1 MTIPD
6 RQAWKRLS
14 PLLDELWDLTPAG
27 RELRLEAL
35 HASEPGLAAELR
47 TLLTDAGRA
56 EAAQFLAGVAT
67 PPHIARDAAPTLAGT
82 CLGAYVLEAPLGEGG
97 MGAVWQARRADGR
110 FEGLA
115 AVKLLHLSLVGA
127 AGTRRFEREGAILAR
142 LSHPHIA
149 RLLDAG
155 LSPAG
160 QPYLVLELVHGE
172 RIDRYCDAR
181 RAGIEARIALF
192 RSVLGAVAHAHRHLV
207 IHRDIKPSNIL
218 VSADGA
224 VKLLD
229 FGIAKLLQGQDD
241 DAVTDL
247 TGGLRGVLT
256 PDHAAPEQ
264 LRGEEIT
271 TATDIYTL
279 GILLHQLLTGRHP
292 TAPPNATAADL
303 VRTTLDV
310 DPPPLSAAITGGR
323 AATPPRER
331 VAIAEARGTSPGR
344 LQRQLRGDLEIIVAK
359 ALRKAPAERYPTV
372 DAFDEDLR
380 RWAAGE
386 PIAAR
391 APSLRYRTAR
401 FVARHRAA
409 VAGSALAFAAIVA
422 GLVGT
427 VTQARRAEVQAAEAQ
442 VERDNALRDLAFA
455 GAANNLVSFLV
466 SQGNATPLTAAQ
478 LLERAEQLADR
489 QFAEDPLS
497 RGRLQLMLGTEYG
510 NVQEY
515 GKSKAVLLRAQA
527 SARSAANPELLSNVD
542 CMLASIYGDQ
552 SEPQRALALFGEAI
566 DRLRAQP
573 VPDSSALA
581 ACLQM
586 RADLHAQ
593 GGRSQAMLDDGLA
606 ALAALGRPMPHQ
618 RVIANSIRMVIA
630 EAYGR
635 LGKTALAIAAYEQ
648 SLAELA
654 GMGRQQ
660 TARSVVRYNNFSRML
675 FAAGQPLRAEE
686 MAARGLAISRGLGS
700 ASDSGLDAIV
710 EANRAHALVELGRF
724 DEAKALTEHAFASA
738 EERKDTRWAG
748 IFALYGAPAWCETG
762 DLARCGAML
771 AAAQERL
778 AATLPPK
785 HAMFG
790 ALELA
795 GARLSL
801 REQQP
806 DAARERLQRALALFD
821 AAPNKSSLRI
831 EALAL
836 LAREEAR
843 LGNASEAARHA
854 TLAVTQAREAAE
866 GLAASQWL
874 GIALVAQGL
883 AERAQGQSESARAS
897 LGAAVE
903 QLRRSAGDEAP
914 VTREASALL
923 NPS

>member
-6 RQAWKRLS
+6 RQTWKRLS
-14 PLLDELWDLTPAG
+14 PLLDELWELTPAA
-27 RELRLEAL
+27 RELRLASL
-35 HASEPGLAAELR
+35 RTSEPGLVAELR
-47 TLLTDAGRA
+47 RLLADAGRA
-56 EAAQFLAGVAT
+56 EAAQFLSGVAASPQADG
-67 PPHIARDAAPTLAGT
+67 PPPTLAGT
-82 CLGAYVLEAPLGEGG
+82 RLGAYVLEASLGAGG

-110 FEGLA
+110 FEALA
-115 AVKLLHLSLVGA
+115 AVKLLHLSLIGA
-127 AGTRRFEREGAILAR
+127 AGARRFEREGAILAR

-155 LSPAG
+155 VSPTG
-160 QPYLVLELVHGE
+160 QPYLVLELVDGQ

-181 RAGIEARIALF
+181 HAGIKARIALF
-192 RSVLGAVAHAHRHLV
+192 RSVLGAVAHAHRHLI
-207 IHRDIKPSNIL
+207 IHRDLKPGNIL
-218 VSADGA
+218 VSAEGE

-241 DAVTDL
+241 EAVTDL

-256 PDHAAPEQ
+256 PDYAAPEQ
-264 LRGEEIT
+264 LRGQAIT
-271 TATDIYTL
+271 TATDIYAL

-310 DPPPLSAAITGGR
+310 DPPALSAAVAGAM
-323 AATPPRER
+323 AATPPLSP
-331 VAIAEARGTSPGR
+331 AALAAARGLSLAR
-344 LQRQLRGDLEIIVAK
+344 LQRQLRGDLEIITAK
-359 ALRKAPAERYPTV
+359 ALRKAPGERYATV

-380 RWAAGE
+380 RWAGGE

-391 APSLRYRTAR
+391 APSLGYRTAR
-401 FVARHRAA
+401 FVARHRVA
-409 VAGSALAFAAIVA
+409 VAGSALALAAILA

-427 VTQARRAEVQAAEAQ
+427 FTQALRAEDQAAQAQ

-478 LLERAEQLADR
+478 LLARSEQLADR

-497 RGRLQLMLGTEYG
+497 RGRLQLMIGTEYG

-515 GKSKAVLLRAQA
+515 EKSKAVLLRAQA
-527 SARSAANPELLSNVD
+527 SARSASSPELLSNTD
-542 CMLASIYGDQ
+542 CMLAALYGDQ
-552 SEPQRALALFGEAI
+552 NEPKRALALFGEAI

-593 GGRSQAMLDDGLA
+593 SGRSQAMLDDGLA

-618 RVIANSIRMVIA
+618 RVIANSIGMVIA

-635 LGKTALAIAAYEQ
+635 LGKTALAIAAYEH

-660 TARSVVRYNNFSRML
+660 TARTVVRYNNFSRML

-686 MAARGLAISRGLGS
+686 MAARGLAISRALGS
-700 ASDSGLDAIV
+700 ATDSGLDAIV

-724 DEAKALTEHAFASA
+724 DEAKVLTEHALASA
-738 EERKDTRWAG
+738 EARKDTRWAG

-762 DLARCGAML
+762 DLARCRALL
-771 AAAQERL
+771 AIARERL
-778 AATLPPK
+778 AATLPPS
-785 HAMFG
+785 HSMFA

-795 GARLSL
+795 AARLSL

-806 DAARERLQRALALFD
+806 EAAHDRLQRAIALFE
-821 AAPNKSSLRI
+821 AAPNKSPLRI
-831 EALAL
+831 EAHAL

-843 LGNASEAARHA
+843 RGNADEAARHA
-854 TLAVTQAREAAE
+854 ALAVAQAREAAE
-866 GLAASQWL
+866 GLAASEWL
-874 GIALVAQGL
+874 GTALVAQGL
-883 AERAQGQSESARAS
+883 AERAQGRGERARES
-897 LGAAVE
+897 LGVAVE

-914 VTREASALL
+914 VTREALALL
-923 NPS
+923 NPP